1 MNFLQ
6 LSSFRSMLQSEIED
20 KILLRELLIRLQ
32 AVEDAKS
39 PKGWAAAYSKF
50 VEGLANHVTIIA
62 PLLPAI
68 AETVNH
74 LNG

>member
-20 KILLRELLIRLQ
+20 KILLRELLIRLP